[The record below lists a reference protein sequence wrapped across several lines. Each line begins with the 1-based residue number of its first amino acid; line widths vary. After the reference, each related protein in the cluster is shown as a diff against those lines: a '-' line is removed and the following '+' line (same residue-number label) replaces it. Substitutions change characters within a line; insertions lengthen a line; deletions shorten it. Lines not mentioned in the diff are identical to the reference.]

1 MENLVIEVDMRQN
14 DELKKNASGRL
25 RREGYIP
32 AVLYGLNKSP
42 VCIKVDAKEFKELS
56 KGKRATTSLIFDLK
70 INGDKKSKKEA
81 VLLKD
86 IQRAPISREF
96 VHLDFL
102 RIEME
107 KEVET
112 VAPIVII
119 NEESSPGVKEEGGVL
134 QHGIRELHISCLP
147 KNIPEKIE
155 LDVINMGMGD
165 VLKVS
170 DMEVE
175 ENIKILSDPSE
186 VVVSIIHPTHLKVEE
201 ETAVEEEAAVEEEE
215 KEPEIVGREKKEDK
229 EEKEK

>member
-14 DELKKNASGRL
+14 DELKKNAAGRL
-25 RREGYIP
+25 RREGFIP
-32 AVLYGLNKSP
+32 AVLYGLSKNP
-42 VCIKVDAKEFKELS
+42 VCIKVDAKKFKELS
-56 KGKRATTSLIFDLK
+56 KGKRTTSLVFDMK

-102 RIEME
+102 RIQME

-112 VAPIVII
+112 VVPIVII
-119 NEESSPGVKEEGGVL
+119 NEENSSGVKEEGGVL
-134 QHGIRELHISCLP
+134 QHGMRELHISCLP
-147 KNIPEKIE
+147 KDIPEKIE

-165 VLKVS
+165 VSKVS
-170 DMEVE
+170 DIEVG

-201 ETAVEEEAAVEEEE
+201 EAVVEEEAAVEEEE
-215 KEPEIVGREKKEDK
+215 KEPEIVGKEKKEDK
-229 EEKEK
+229 EKKEEK